1 MALAIGPLED
11 DDPRMHAR
19 MIPDGSAGMACAA
32 LAAAGCALAALLAL
46 PAGAADETAQKPGTS
61 CEAAVR
67 RQFDF
72 WLGEWDVRDPGG
84 KLVGRNR
91 ITRVHGGCALEE
103 QWSGNG
109 GVTGASL
116 NVYDVERNRW
126 HQTWVDN
133 TGGFLQLDG
142 AFKEGR
148 MVMSGQAASSAGA
161 PAVTQRITWQ
171 PLPDGRVRQLWES
184 SPDGSAWT
192 VVFDG
197 YYTRRPAASVHGAL
211 E

>member
-1 MALAIGPLED
+1 MLQFVRLAGTW
-11 DDPRMHAR
+11 
-19 MIPDGSAGMACAA
+19 DGVACAA
-32 LAAAGCALAALLAL
+32 LSAVACALASLLAS
-46 PAGAADETAQKPGTS
+46 PAGAADETAQKPGAA
-61 CEAAVR
+61 CEAPAR

-72 WLGEWDVRDPGG
+72 WLGEWDVRDPSG

-91 ITRVHGGCALEE
+91 IARVHGGCALEE

-116 NVYDVERNRW
+116 NAYDVDRNRW

-133 TGGFLQLDG
+133 SGGLLLLEGGFRD
-142 AFKEGR
+142 GR
-148 MVMSGQAASSAGA
+148 MVMSGQASTAAGA
-161 PAVTQRITWQ
+161 APAMQRISWQ

-184 SPDGSAWT
+184 SADGSAWT

-197 YYTRRPAASVHGAL
+197 YYTRRPGAPVHGAL

>member
-1 MALAIGPLED
+1 MKPSLRLGGLW
-11 DDPRMHAR
+11 
-19 MIPDGSAGMACAA
+19 DGAACAA
-32 LAAAGCALAALLAL
+32 LAAAACALVSFLAL
-46 PAGAADETAQKPGTS
+46 PAGAADEAASKPGTACDS
-61 CEAAVR
+61 PPR

-72 WLGEWDVRDPGG
+72 WLGEWEVRNPAG

-109 GVTGASL
+109 GVSGQSL
-116 NVYDVERNRW
+116 NVYDVERDRW

-133 TGGFLQLDG
+133 TGGFLLLDG
-142 AFKEGR
+142 GYKDGR
-148 MVMSGQAASSAGA
+148 MVMTGQAAPTPGA
-161 PAVTQRITWQ
+161 APQMQRIAWQ

-184 SPDGSAWT
+184 SPDGSTWT
-192 VVFDG
+192 IVFDG
-197 YYTRRPAASVHGAL
+197 YYTRRPAAPAHGAL